1 MDLSAE
7 DSLRLNV
14 LLNQDLQA
22 IRINDSKMIVHGLTE
37 RGEATVQLNPNCQDE
52 KYIKQV
58 KELISSSVLGS
69 PGGYPIFLRRWTRMG
84 QARDESLESL
94 LKLGEPEAV
103 VAVVHASGL
112 TDDLAYR
119 AWWAMPTASNARCM
133 LKNEAVINGSMG
145 KELAEFLIDYLPFEE
160 EAKDVIESVRLVL
173 QGDLINKETRESLW
187 SRGQRKN
194 AYLVGFLITTPNT
207 VLLEGS
213 PHPELDKLKNSL
225 DKLSNKSNPLADKLL
240 TVLDAPGQA
249 FLKTVI
255 TVLKKPGNQ
264 DVVISLLDAVRD
276 YFQLYDIEKEHLQ
289 DINAIIEQVDTD
301 IDSGK
306 YQDVISMLDEIAD
319 ARQMINAMLVLSR
332 VGEHIVTPVFSR
344 SDAIGTVMRKKLEP
358 VFEPLQMQIQY
369 IMHG

>member
-22 IRINDSKMIVHGLTE
+22 IRINDSKMIVYGLSD
-37 RGEATVQLNPNCQDE
+37 RGEAKIQLNPNCQDE

-58 KELISSSVLGS
+58 KELISSHVLGS
-69 PGGYPIFLRRWTRMG
+69 PGGYPVFLRRWTRMG

-145 KELAEFLIDYLPFEE
+145 KELAEYLIDYLPFEE
-160 EAKDVIESVRLVL
+160 EAKDIIQSVSLVL
-173 QGDLINKETRESLW
+173 QGDLVNEETRQSLW

-194 AYLVGFLITTPNT
+194 AYLVGFLKTTPNN
-207 VLLEGS
+207 VLLES
-213 PHPELDKLKNSL
+213 QVHTEYENIRSSL
-225 DKLSNKSNPLADKLL
+225 ENVSIQSSAIAKKLL
-240 TVLDAPGQA
+240 KVLDASGQA

-255 TVLKKPGNQ
+255 TVMKKPANQ
-264 DVVISLLDAVRD
+264 DVVIALLAAVQE
-276 YFQLYDIEKEHLQ
+276 YFHLYELEPEHIVDI
-289 DINAIIEQVDTD
+289 DAIIKQVDTD
-301 IDSGK
+301 IDTAK
-306 YQDVISMLDEIAD
+306 YPEINDLLNSASD
-319 ARQMINAMLVLSR
+319 IRQMIKAIMVLSR

-344 SDAIGTVMRKKLEP
+344 SDAIGTVMRKNLEP
-358 VFEPLQMQIQY
+358 VFEPLHIQIQH
-369 IMHG
+369 IMRG